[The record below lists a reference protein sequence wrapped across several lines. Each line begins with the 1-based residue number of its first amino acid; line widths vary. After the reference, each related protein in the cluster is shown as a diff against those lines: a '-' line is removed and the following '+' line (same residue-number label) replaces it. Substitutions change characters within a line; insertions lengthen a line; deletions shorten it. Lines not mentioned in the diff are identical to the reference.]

1 MHDGSRGSG
10 RLSESCPG
18 HPNGDKAECLKD
30 SGQRHRV
37 WTQRTGD
44 QISAP
49 PLWLCVLECEPQFL
63 HLQSGLMTLTLHCS
77 PEKQTKHFKCLVPL
91 TMTRLPR
98 EGPGVEKGK
107 KERGQKESS
116 STLWCHRWRNQGPA
130 KETVSSGHLLLW
142 VGPDLLGS
150 CPSISIRNDCILGSS
165 SSPDNHRHQVPS
177 PPPPTPTPSLQQ
189 RKLSSNRGSW
199 PVGLSL

>member
-1 MHDGSRGSG
+1 MHDWSRGSG
-10 RLSESCPG
+10 KLSESCPG
-18 HPNGDKAECLKD
+18 HPDGDRAECLKD

-44 QISAP
+44 QIPAP
-49 PLWLCVLECEPQFL
+49 PLWLHVLECEPQFL

-77 PEKQTKHFKCLVPL
+77 PEKQTKHFKCLAPL
-91 TMTRLPR
+91 TMTGLPR

-116 STLWCHRWRNQGPA
+116 SILWCHRWRNQGPA
-130 KETVSSGHLLLW
+130 KETVSLGHLLLW

-150 CPSISIRNDCILGSS
+150 CPSISIRNDCILGSL
-165 SSPDNHRHQVPS
+165 SSPDNHRHQVPYPH
-177 PPPPTPTPSLQQ
+177 PPNPSLQQ

-199 PVGLSL
+199 PGGLRL